1 MGKKIATVI
10 LILVIILIALAVYFI
25 NPLEKKRHGG
35 LQVITNE
42 IEASLFLN
50 DVHLDQSPYI
60 NRKIQPGRYVLRIVP
75 DNSDLMTVELPIT
88 LTANTLT
95 AVFWKPASTLEESSG
110 VVYEL
115 EQTSNR
121 KQAELQIISEPNEA
135 IIHFGNRDQEFTPH
149 LFTDLEA
156 GTHSIKLSLPSY
168 ETQEQKFNLTA
179 GYRLKITAHL
189 GRESTKLE
197 NNDELTEEVHSEDEI
212 EKQELLDNYIVVKST
227 NFFQQEKE
235 VLRVRDTS
243 SASGVSVGFVEV
255 GQKYAFLEEENNWYK
270 IIFEDAISNEIKE
283 GWVSGQ
289 YLEVS
294 RVEASD

>member
-10 LILVIILIALAVYFI
+10 LILVIILVALAVYFI
-25 NPLEKKRHGG
+25 NPFEKKRHGG

-121 KQAELQIISEPNEA
+121 KQTELQIISEPNEA
-135 IIHFGNRDQEFTPH
+135 IIHFGNRDQEFAPH
-149 LFTDLEA
+149 LFTDLET

-168 ETQEQKFNLTA
+168 ETQEQKFNLTT

-189 GRESTKLE
+189 GRESTKPE
-197 NNDELTEEVHSEDEI
+197 KEDSGTEEVNTEENV
-212 EKQELLDNYIVVKST
+212 EEQESPTNHVVIQST

-243 SASGVSVGFVEV
+243 SASGTSVGFVEV
-255 GQKYAFLEEENNWYK
+255 EQKYTFFEEENDWYK
-270 IIFEDAISNEIKE
+270 ISFKDAIGNDVKE

-289 YLEVS
+289 YLEVN
-294 RVEASD
+294 RVETSD